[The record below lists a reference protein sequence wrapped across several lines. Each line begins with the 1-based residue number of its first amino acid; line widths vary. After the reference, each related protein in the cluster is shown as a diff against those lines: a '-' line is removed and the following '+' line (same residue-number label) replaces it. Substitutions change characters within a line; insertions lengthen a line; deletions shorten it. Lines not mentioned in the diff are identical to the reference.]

1 MTKFEDSRWTD
12 SQFVYNYQDD
22 AGIYLPFRK
31 QFFETARFVFE
42 ISVSHRPEI
51 RVLDLGCGD
60 GLFVKELL
68 RAFNVSQV
76 VMVDGS
82 DEMLDKAMRQIEDHR
97 CVKFV
102 RASFQKLLQDDP
114 LECQFDFIFSS
125 LAIHHINLA
134 QKAEFYKYCHKH
146 LKPGGCFIN
155 YDVVLPPTDGVE
167 SLYLSLWHQWIVSHP
182 DKIGARALRG
192 IPDQYKAN
200 SDNIPDK
207 LDTQLEILRKAGF
220 RDVDC
225 FFKYGIFSLFGGCK

>member
-1 MTKFEDSRWTD
+1 MTKFKDSLWTD
-12 SQFVYNYQDD
+12 SQFVRNYQDD
-22 AGIYLPFRK
+22 ASIYLPFRK
-31 QFFETARFVFE
+31 QFFEMGRFIFE
-42 ISVSHRPEI
+42 NSVSHKPEI
-51 RVLDLGCGD
+51 QVLDLGCGD

-68 RAFNVSQV
+68 QSFNVSQV

-82 DEMLDKAMRQIEDHR
+82 DEMLDTAMKQIEEHR

-102 RASFQKLLQDDP
+102 KASFQKLLQDDP

-125 LAIHHINLA
+125 LAIHHINLE
-134 QKAEFYKYCHKH
+134 QKSGFYKYCYDH
-146 LKPGGCFIN
+146 LRPGGCFIN
-155 YDVVLPPTDGVE
+155 YDVVLSPTDGLE
-167 SLYLSLWHQWIVSHP
+167 GLYLSLWHQWIVSHP
-182 DKIGARALRG
+182 DKTRARTLRG

-207 LDTQLEILRKAGF
+207 LDTQLERLRKTGF